1 MPALEVRSISVFYG
15 HVGALH
21 DVSLDVPESSVVALI
36 GSNGAGKTTMMRAI
50 TNLVR
55 VSTGEIRF
63 GGKRIDHLRPSQVAE
78 MGIALSPEGRRLF
91 PRMTVLDNLLVGA
104 HCVRDQGVIKESIE
118 RIFRHFPRLAE
129 RRRQL
134 AGSLSGGEQQMVAIG
149 RALMAQPK
157 LLLLDEPSLGLAP
170 KMVEEI
176 ARIVTEIS
184 RAGGLSILLV
194 EQNARMALKLCD
206 FAYVLERGRIVLS
219 GPGSE
224 LLASEFVQR
233 AYLGV

>member
-1 MPALEVRSISVFYG
+1 MPALEVRSVSVFYG

-104 HCVRDQGVIKESIE
+104 HVVRGRD
-118 RIFRHFPRLAE
+118 RIQRALARVYALFPRVAE

-134 AGSLSGGEQQMVAIG
+134 AGSLSGGEQQMVAIS
-149 RALMAQPK
+149 RALMAEPRV
-157 LLLLDEPSLGLAP
+157 LMLDEPSLGL
-170 KMVEEI
+170 
-176 ARIVTEIS
+176 
-184 RAGGLSILLV
+184 
-194 EQNARMALKLCD
+194 
-206 FAYVLERGRIVLS
+206 
-219 GPGSE
+219 
-224 LLASEFVQR
+224 
-233 AYLGV
+233 